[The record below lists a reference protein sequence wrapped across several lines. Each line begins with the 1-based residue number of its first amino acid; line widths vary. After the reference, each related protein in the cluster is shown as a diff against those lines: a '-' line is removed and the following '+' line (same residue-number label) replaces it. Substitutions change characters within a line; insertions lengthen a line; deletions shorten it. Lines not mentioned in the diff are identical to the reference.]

1 VPDGDAA
8 AARGTVAQQR
18 LYQLIRQMKPITDRQ
33 FKIAFLDLDGRPSRS
48 GSADLPR
55 NDQSRRLSNG

>member
-33 FKIAFLDLDGRPSRS
+33 FKIEFLDPGGRPLRSR
-48 GSADLPR
+48 SADLPR